1 MTTLAQQI
9 AQAEDR
15 LNRLRNKNR
24 NLENGQKI
32 ILGGMLINAARKNT
46 KIREWLLTEAGKSI
60 TREADMKRL
69 EPLLESLR
77 RVTEEKTEAT
87 KETVSEA
94 LTTILSDHAI
104 SD

>member
-1 MTTLAQQI
+1 MTTLAQKI

-32 ILGGMLINAARKNT
+32 ILGAMVINAVKRDAKL
-46 KIREWLLTEAGKSI
+46 REWLINEAAKSV
-60 TREADMKRL
+60 TREVDKKRIA
-69 EPLLESLR
+69 PLLDSLHR
-77 RVTEEKTEAT
+77 MIEENPDTP
-87 KETVSEA
+87 KETASEA

>member
-1 MTTLAQQI
+1 MTTLEQQI
-9 AQAEDR
+9 AQAEDK

-46 KIREWLLTEAGKSI
+46 KIREWLLAEAGMSL
-60 TREADMKRL
+60 TREADIKRL

-77 RVTEEKTEAT
+77 MATEEKPETT
-87 KETVSEA
+87 NETVSEA
-94 LTTILSDHAI
+94 LTNILSDHAI

>member
-1 MTTLAQQI
+1 MTTLEQQI
-9 AQAEDR
+9 AQAEAK

-24 NLENGQKI
+24 SLENGQKI
-32 ILGGMLINAARKNT
+32 ILGGMLINAARKDT
-46 KIREWLLTEAGKSI
+46 KTREWLLEEAERSI
-60 TREADMKRL
+60 TREVDKKRL

-77 RVTEEKTEAT
+77 RATEEKPETT

-94 LTTILSDHAI
+94 LTSILSDHAM